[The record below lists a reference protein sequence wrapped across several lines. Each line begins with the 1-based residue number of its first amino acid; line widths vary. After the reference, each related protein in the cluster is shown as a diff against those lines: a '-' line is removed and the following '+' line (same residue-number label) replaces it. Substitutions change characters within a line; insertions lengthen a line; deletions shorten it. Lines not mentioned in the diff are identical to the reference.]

1 METVYFTIVAI
12 FLYFFSDWLLD
23 RIERKVGRRF
33 EHRSLYFFG
42 ILVTLA
48 LLSFA
53 AIRNFTSGA

>member
-1 METVYFTIVAI
+1 MEMVYFTIVAI
-12 FLYFFSDWLLD
+12 VLYFVSDWLLD
-23 RIERKVGRRF
+23 RIEHAVGRRF

-53 AIRNFTSGA
+53 AIRTLSSSA